1 MRSPQFNRA
10 MQLTAGNFAITSHC
24 PLAMFVLIM
33 GVTGSGKT
41 TIGKLLS
48 AAMGWPFYDADDFHS
63 PDNVRKMASGVP
75 LTDEDRGPWLKE
87 LHELI
92 SHHNERGEN
101 GVLACSALKEAY
113 RRILS
118 ADADVAV
125 VYLKAHRD
133 LIRSRLDSRRGH
145 YMPQRLIESQFLD
158 LEEPKEG
165 IIIDAAWSTE
175 QTVVAIRSQLG
186 R

>member
-1 MRSPQFNRA
+1 
-10 MQLTAGNFAITSHC
+10 
-24 PLAMFVLIM
+24 MFILVM

-41 TIGKLLS
+41 AIGTLLS

-63 PDNVRKMASGVP
+63 AENVHKMASGVP
-75 LTDEDRGPWLKE
+75 LSDEDRGPWLQE

-92 SHHNERGEN
+92 SRHNERGEN
-101 GVLACSALKEAY
+101 GVLACSALKAAY

-125 VYLKAHRD
+125 VYLKAHPD
-133 LIRSRLDSRRGH
+133 LIRSRLDSRSGH
-145 YMPQRLIESQFLD
+145 YMPQRLIGSQFLD

-165 IIIDAAWSTE
+165 IIIDAAWPPE
-175 QTVVAIRSQLG
+175 QIVETIRSELARG
-186 R
+186 